1 MDLREWTILYVKHK
15 DLLTRKLL
23 GYKEVEGKVVFNF
36 KDHAMH
42 AYAMEK
48 LEVPLVEGKTL
59 LATLQTPENIKFLLK
74 NWGKF
79 AEHAGLTVV
88 FVNPAKNEKW
98 FIVPYTHAQIADPD
112 IELGIKSLAENV
124 SYV

>member
-15 DLLTRKLL
+15 DLMTRKLV
-23 GYKEVEGKVVFNF
+23 GHKEVDGKLVFQF
-36 KDHAMH
+36 KDHNMH

-48 LEVPLVEGKTL
+48 LEIPQVDGKTL
-59 LATLQTPENIKFLLK
+59 LATLQTKENIQFLIK
-74 NWGKF
+74 NWNKF
-79 AEHAGLTVV
+79 VQPGLTIV

-98 FIVPYTHAQIADPD
+98 FIVPYTHAQISDPN

-124 SYV
+124 SHVE